1 MDPDTEIASNFTV
14 GRYWELRPLLDP
26 TGGAG
31 PEWAEVLAAFRRR
44 IRERFLK
51 PIGEL
56 ARHDTLDDPPTR
68 PGFAILAL
76 DCLLID
82 TIQAFREGRARTN
95 DISPARSFKDFLRA
109 PRFVSFNK
117 RDRDEFFHYVRNGL
131 LHNGETRGDWKVR
144 IDTPGML
151 YKDPRARSRT
161 INRRIFH
168 AALVREF
175 RAYCQALRD
184 RTRETRERFLQRMNA
199 ICGAQTG

>member
-1 MDPDTEIASNFTV
+1 MPPGSPETVDPDTEIASNFTV

-26 TGGAG
+26 IGADG
-31 PEWAEVLAAFRRR
+31 AEWAEVLAAFRRR

-82 TIQAFREGRARTN
+82 AIQAFREGRARTN
-95 DISPARSFKDFLRA
+95 DVSPARSFKDFLRA
-109 PRFVSFNK
+109 PRFVSFNS

-131 LHNGETRGDWKVR
+131 LPMVKRGATGR
-144 IDTPGML
+144 SGSILPGSCIRTHG
-151 YKDPRARSRT
+151 RARARLTGESFMQLLCASSAHT
-161 INRRIFH
+161 VRR
-168 AALVREF
+168 
-175 RAYCQALRD
+175 
-184 RTRETRERFLQRMNA
+184 
-199 ICGAQTG
+199 